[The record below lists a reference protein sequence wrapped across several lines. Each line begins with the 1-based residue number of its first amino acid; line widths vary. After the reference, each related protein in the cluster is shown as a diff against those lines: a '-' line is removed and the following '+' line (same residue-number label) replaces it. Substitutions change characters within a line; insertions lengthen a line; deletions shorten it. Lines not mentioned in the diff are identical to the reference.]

1 METKNIDQKT
11 SYISLK
17 IGTESF
23 AISVYKV
30 LEIIQLENLTRV
42 PNCSDF
48 VPGVLNFRGSIV
60 PVIDMH
66 KRFNA
71 ETPLSDERMVIVVD
85 IISKDKSVLMG
96 LLVDQVTDVIEF
108 DYKSIKSVPDLG
120 IKYNPD
126 FIEGFIEQD
135 EKFIMVMN
143 TDCVLSVQE
152 LSEISQTIDPSPS
165 LA

>member
-1 METKNIDQKT
+1 MAMETNNIDQKT
-11 SYISLK
+11 SYINLK

-30 LEIIQLENLTRV
+30 LEIIQLENLTKV

-71 ETPLSDERMVIVVD
+71 ETPLSKDRMVVVVD
-85 IISKDKSVLMG
+85 IINKDKSVLMG

-108 DYKSIKSVPDLG
+108 EYKSIKSVPDLV
-120 IKYNPD
+120 IKYNPE
-126 FIEGFIEQD
+126 FIEKFIEQ
-135 EKFIMVMN
+135 EGKFIMVLN
-143 TDCVLSVQE
+143 IDRVLSVKE
-152 LSEISQTIDPSPS
+152 LSEIKLVLEEQPD
-165 LA
+165 